1 MKLATKV
8 MLIALGFSLLYG
20 CSSMTFI
27 PPDYSLATTAYVDNK
42 ITRQKADLQ
51 HEMLLE
57 SKATIDSL
65 MFEDRQRLS
74 ELEEKVKQQQAQIE
88 NAVATL
94 DSIEQASGRVD
105 FYVNKLRDDVSRIE
119 STNAD
124 LQQSY
129 AKFQNE
135 LDNLPNRTL
144 KQMLKAL
151 EKTVEE
157 KSVGTDN

>member
-1 MKLATKV
+1 MKFATRAV
-8 MLIALGFSLLYG
+8 LITLGMSLLYG

-27 PPDYSLATTAYVDNK
+27 PPDYSLATTAYVNNK

-51 HEMLLE
+51 HELMLE

-65 MFEDRQRLS
+65 LFEDRQRLS
-74 ELEEKVKQQQAQIE
+74 ELKEKVKQQQAQIE

-119 STNAD
+119 STNDD

-129 AKFQNE
+129 AKFQSE
-135 LDNLPNRTL
+135 LDQLPNRTL
-144 KQMLKAL
+144 KKMLQAI
-151 EKTVEE
+151 EQTVEDE
-157 KSVGTDN
+157 SGGTDN